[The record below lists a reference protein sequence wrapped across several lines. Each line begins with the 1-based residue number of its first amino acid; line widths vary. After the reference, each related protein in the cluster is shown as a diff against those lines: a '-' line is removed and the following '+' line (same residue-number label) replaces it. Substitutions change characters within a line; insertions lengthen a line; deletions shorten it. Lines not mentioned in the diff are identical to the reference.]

1 MEKKKKIV
9 TELKKSK
16 KQRKGTHIDCVL
28 DKKKKEISRMFKRK
42 RLENMLSPN

>member
-28 DKKKKEISRMFKRK
+28 DKKNKRSVECLREK
-42 RLENMLSPN
+42 D